1 MRRRML
7 ALLSS
12 VVLFALT
19 ACGESSSLPEVKGAA
34 KDVSA
39 AEQSSKETAEEVV
52 APSSE
57 PDENG
62 IIFPAGEPEVT
73 DIVIHTARDYQ
84 MAAQLIT
91 AYKKGYFDE
100 AGLNV
105 NINWYQTASDIPT
118 AMIAGDVDL
127 AFGSWANPMQV
138 KAYGVDCKILA
149 TLGDASGTLGMYV
162 QPDSGI
168 KSIEQIKDASI
179 TLTNAAVVT
188 RTLSNICELYGI
200 DYDSLNIINTAPSD
214 GVASFMNK
222 QVDAI
227 FTWMPYGAQVAQFG
241 GVELINGAHD
251 YSDGGDK
258 EVSGV
263 YIAGYTFYVT
273 EKYLQ
278 SNPNTCARIV
288 WALAKAEVDLENID
302 AAEIAELT
310 YEDMSL
316 TEASLAEANLRAMSY
331 SMDFT
336 EEEGQTFIDEIPYYV
351 SIGSIPAEIDGYSV
365 LDSEVLEKVA
375 PSWVKK
381 SY

>member
-1 MRRRML
+1 MKRRILTTILTATL
-7 ALLSS
+7 AF
-12 VVLFALT
+12 VLT
-19 ACGESSSLPEVKGAA
+19 ACGANNTSSASGDAA
-34 KDVSA
+34 SQIAKSTV
-39 AEQSSKETAEEVV
+39 TEEVGV
-52 APSSE
+52 PGE

-62 IIFPAGEPEVT
+62 IIFPAGAPEVT
-73 DIVIHTARDYQ
+73 NIEIHSARDYQ

-91 AYKKGYFDE
+91 AKKKGYFE
-100 AGLNV
+100 QAGLNV

-138 KAYGVDCKILA
+138 KAYGVDCKILT
-149 TLGDASGTLGMYV
+149 TLGDASGTLGMFV

-168 KSIEQIKDASI
+168 TSIEQIKDASI

-188 RTLSNICELYGI
+188 RTLSNICELYGM
-200 DYDSLNIINTAPSD
+200 DYSSLNIVNTAPSD

-227 FTWMPYGAQVAQFG
+227 FTWMPYGAQVAEFG
-241 GVELINGAHD
+241 GVELINGAYD
-251 YSDGGDK
+251 YSNGGK
-258 EVSGV
+258 KPISGV

-273 EKYLQ
+273 EKYLAA
-278 SNPNTCARIV
+278 NPNTCARIL
-288 WALAKAEVDLENID
+288 WALAKAEVDLENCSP
-302 AAEIAELT
+302 AEIAELT

-316 TEASLAEANLRAMSY
+316 TAASIAEANIAAMSY

-336 EEEGQTFIDEIPYYV
+336 EESGQTFLDEIPYYV
-351 SIGSIPAEIDGYSV
+351 SIGSIPAEVDGTSI
-365 LDSEVLEKVA
+365 LDSSVLEKVA